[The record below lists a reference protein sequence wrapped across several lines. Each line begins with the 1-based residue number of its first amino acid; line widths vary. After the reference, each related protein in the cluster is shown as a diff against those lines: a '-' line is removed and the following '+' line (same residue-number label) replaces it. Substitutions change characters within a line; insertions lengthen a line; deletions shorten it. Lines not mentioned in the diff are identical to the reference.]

1 MIGSSSRALVVSAAA
16 VGGMATMAYVVYKSY
31 RKEAWSTKRGDAA
44 NNNLDEA
51 KENERLHAIVEKY
64 KIMLGEEKR
73 NEARLEREIERL
85 RYKIEETSKAYQ
97 EALGNSTPPEG
108 DRRPAKPVVANKE
121 KKSNKESGHN
131 DGNQE
136 PSNAERKNDLRNSD
150 ECDLDIQD
158 LTSSIKSQVST
169 QSAPPSVL
177 SDGSEL
183 SSSATAIARRS
194 STSRGADGVG
204 HKRMSSTFSLA
215 SFDSEDLGLPDKL
228 PDIWIGYLDEKTEC
242 MYYFN
247 PALNKT
253 SWVEPD
259 RTKSNILIHV
269 DAVQQIK
276 EASSEE
282 ASERVQAQLDQLKT
296 KGCQLLKQEHQ
307 RVCELENELQR
318 LRGERSNLQKLV
330 RNKLAEEVTLE
341 SELLKLN
348 TPVKPRRRS
357 SVPLKLATDALAT
370 R

>member
-1 MIGSSSRALVVSAAA
+1 M
-16 VGGMATMAYVVYKSY
+16 TMTNVAMQ
-31 RKEAWSTKRGDAA
+31 
-44 NNNLDEA
+44 LQ
-51 KENERLHAIVEKY
+51 NERLHAIVEKY

-282 ASERVQAQLDQLKT
+282 RLLRQLIGVYSTVDLVVLVWGCGCGNVFSGASERVQAQLDQLKT